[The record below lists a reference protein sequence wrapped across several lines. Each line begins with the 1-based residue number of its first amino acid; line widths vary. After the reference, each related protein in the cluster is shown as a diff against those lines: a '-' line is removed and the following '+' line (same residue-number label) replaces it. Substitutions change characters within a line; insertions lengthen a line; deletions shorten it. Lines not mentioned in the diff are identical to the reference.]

1 MNKLQGKKTETD
13 SSGFSVLFRLK
24 KNGQAGF
31 LLGERKFNQEGKL
44 R

>member
-24 KNGQAGF
+24 KMDKPVSFWVNANSIKKG
-31 LLGERKFNQEGKL
+31 N
-44 R
+44 